1 MGSLSYPVPNMFPD
15 ASASQHSGPYSP
27 YVGLTACLPIQNAN
41 TSLAC
46 CCAFRND
53 WNKHISRCSIHIK
66 HGLSFYRSGP
76 KGSRYLSKAAGLSG
90 LRQTGR
96 PTEKNL
102 EKPVWPV
109 FPFL

>member
-1 MGSLSYPVPNMFPD
+1 MGSLSYPVPNMFP
-15 ASASQHSGPYSP
+15 SQHSGPYSP
-27 YVGLTACLPIQNAN
+27 YVGLTACLPIQNVN
-41 TSLAC
+41 PSLAC
-46 CCAFRND
+46 CCAFGVEIRD

-66 HGLSFYRSGP
+66 PGLSFYSSGP

-102 EKPVWPV
+102 EEPVWSV